1 MTLAEISTLLK
12 TYFSDKPVLKVA
24 VFGSYSRN
32 AQTQDSDLDI
42 MLTMERPVG
51 LMALSGYINDL
62 EDLLH
67 IHVDLGTE
75 KGLSPHV
82 RPYVE
87 KDLMVIYEK

>member
-1 MTLAEISTLLK
+1 MNFAEISALLK
-12 TYFSDKPVLKVA
+12 TYFSDKPVRKVA
-24 VFGSYSRN
+24 VFGSYARN
-32 AQTQDSDLDI
+32 SQTSNSDLDI
-42 MLTMERPVG
+42 LLTMEKPVG

-82 RPYVE
+82 RPFVE
-87 KDLMVIYEK
+87 KDLKVVYEK